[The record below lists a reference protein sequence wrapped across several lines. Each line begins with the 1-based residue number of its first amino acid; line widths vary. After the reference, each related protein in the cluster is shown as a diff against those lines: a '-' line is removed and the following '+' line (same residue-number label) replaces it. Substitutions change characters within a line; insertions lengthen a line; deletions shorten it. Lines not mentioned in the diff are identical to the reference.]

1 MKGNWYKVKQNGST
15 GPMNLLS
22 SSTRS
27 LQIRRVI
34 KNRQDLLIL
43 CVLVPFSHAQ
53 QSARGAHD
61 EPASV
66 AVTAAVGAGPL
77 ASSMSATARQF
88 V

>member
-1 MKGNWYKVKQNGST
+1 MQSVY
-15 GPMNLLS
+15 
-22 SSTRS
+22 
-27 LQIRRVI
+27 II

-61 EPASV
+61 ETASV